1 MDPFLPSSASW
12 YDSHRSVPG
21 IDVVDDTSQMHP
33 REAVALSALRLALDD
48 ALKVFGKY
56 QLSEMLCEEALEI
69 HPALNSHYPLICSD
83 GTIVSAQAGRYC
95 HTVRDDEQRVYTHVE
110 VWAKRDGVRFTEEPE
125 CLSAHE
131 LMALLE
137 AHGGVVDGHLPPLDF
152 GRAPQRRKRAR
163 DGDMVDYEFRKA
175 RKEHGL
181 PYTKEFKGT
190 LDSHWEYKDR
200 TFQKEACSVIQTPG
214 IRVEG
219 VKADGTSLATS
230 RLKSATFNNG
240 VHILE
245 TRNSFYAA
253 FEEDR
258 KRVRAAV
265 RTSPDGNVTLSV
277 VPALTPLAP
286 GRKHVAG
293 L

>member
-1 MDPFLPSSASW
+1 MQPFLPSSASYW
-12 YDSHRSVPG
+12 SSHRHVPS
-21 IDVVDDTSQMHP
+21 IDLHAPNVHTQERAALDD
-33 REAVALSALRLALDD
+33 LRLALEV
-48 ALKVFGKY
+48 ARRIFGKY
-56 QLSEMLCEEALEI
+56 QLAEMLNEEMHDML
-69 HPALNSHYPLICSD
+69 PVYDSHYPIRCRD
-83 GTIVSAQAGRYC
+83 GAIVSAQAGRYC

-110 VWAKRDGVRFTEEPE
+110 VWAKRDGIRFSEEPE

-152 GRAPQRRKRAR
+152 GRAPERRKRAR
-163 DGDMVDYEFRKA
+163 DGDMADYEFRKA

-190 LDSHWEYKDR
+190 LDSHWVYKDL
-200 TFQKEACSVIQTPG
+200 TFQKGACSVIQTPG

-230 RLKSATFNNG
+230 RLKSVTYNNG